1 MSAIRSENEGGYTL
15 IELLVVLMLLSFISL
30 AIGSGLH
37 FGTRVWEET
46 ETGVQTASRAGSAQS
61 LMRELFASAIPAA
74 KGEYVEFEGDPSH
87 VDFVASAP
95 RALKSTGIVRI
106 ELFTESRDSTAN
118 LRIAFKSEDASGRH
132 DVSIATGASTLRLA
146 YLDASASVP
155 AWLDRW
161 HDRDRLPDAIRIE
174 GGDNASRNSWPD
186 FIVRLAIAQR
196 PDCTFDP
203 ISLDCRRSAP

>member
-1 MSAIRSENEGGYTL
+1 VSAIRSESEGGYTL
-15 IELLVVLMLLSFISL
+15 IELLVVLLLLSFISL

-46 ETGVQTASRAGSAQS
+46 ETGVQAASRAGSTQS
-61 LMRELFASAIPAA
+61 FLRELLASAIPAA

-87 VDFVASAP
+87 VAFVASAP

-106 ELFTESRDSTAN
+106 EMSMDSRDSDTS
-118 LRIAFKSEDASGRH
+118 LSIAFKPG
-132 DVSIATGASTLRLA
+132 DVSRRRDVTVDTGASTLRLA
-146 YLDASASVP
+146 YLDASESVP

-174 GGDNASRNSWPD
+174 GGDNASRTSWPD
-186 FIVRLAIAQR
+186 FIARLAIAQR
-196 PDCTFDP
+196 ADCTFDP
-203 ISLDCRRSAP
+203 ISLDCRRPAP